1 VVANGDIRTPEKA
14 KFVLEYTGADA
25 VMIGRAAQGRP
36 WIFREI
42 AHFLATGT
50 HLAPPLVA
58 EVKRLLLDHLQDH
71 YLLYGEFTGVRSA
84 RKHIGWYVK
93 TLPGGAAFRA
103 RMNAIEDCAQQL
115 DAVAQ
120 YFDELG
126 SRVDRMPGAVATGP
140 ADNEQEAVE
149 AAG

>member
-1 VVANGDIRTPEKA
+1 R
-14 KFVLEYTGADA
+14 ADA

-58 EVKRLLLDHLQDH
+58 EVRRLLLDHLQDH
-71 YLLYGEFTGVRSA
+71 YSLYGEGAGVRSA

-93 TLPGGAAFRA
+93 SLPGGEAFRA
-103 RMNAIEDCAQQL
+103 RMNLIEDCAAQWAAVGDFF
-115 DAVAQ
+115 DALGAGTDRIPVAAATPPGTAQ
-120 YFDELG
+120 VHTTFDRE
-126 SRVDRMPGAVATGP
+126 VAS
-140 ADNEQEAVE
+140 Q
-149 AAG
+149 